1 MNLRTL
7 NQDDYENWLLMWK
20 AYQAFYQVEIDQ
32 QITMNTFARL
42 LNPQEDMYCFVIE
55 DDSDQLIGFVHFI
68 FHRSMWTI
76 GDYCYLQDLFVD
88 PNARANG
95 LGRKLIEAV
104 YEKAAA
110 RNCSRVYWLTH
121 ESNDQARML
130 YDKVAI
136 NAGFI
141 QYRKNLENL

>member
-7 NQDDYENWLLMWK
+7 HQDNYENWFLMWK
-20 AYQAFYQVEIDQ
+20 AYQSFYQVEIDQ

-68 FHRSMWTI
+68 FHRSTWTI

-88 PNARANG
+88 PNVRTSG

-104 YEKAAA
+104 YENAAA

-141 QYRKNLENL
+141 QYRKNLENF